1 MTPILLTNVTI
12 EQISGEDKALARVD
26 GKVIFVDNA
35 VPGDVVDIRIYKSK
49 KSYAHGSAVHWHSY
63 SNLRATPVCS
73 HFGLCGGCKWQ
84 DIQYPQQLLYKQQI
98 VSDALKHIGKLAEL
112 PEIQPTIGGEEQLF
126 YRNKLQYGFSDK
138 SILYDDS
145 FYNKMKF
152 NDQPAAGFH
161 VPKLFERILDIDKCW
176 LQPEP
181 TNAIR
186 LFVKDYL
193 LKNELTFH
201 NIKRHEGWFRDL
213 TIRTSS
219 TGELML
225 ICSFYY
231 EDEWCA
237 KLMNALQQAFP
248 SISSL
253 NFVIN
258 PKMNDYITDL
268 EMRLHSGTPH
278 IYERMESLQF
288 KISPKS
294 FFQTNTAQAIKLYQ
308 VVRTYAALTGT
319 EKVYDLYTGT
329 GSIAQF
335 IAAKASK
342 VTGIEY
348 VQSAIDD
355 ALINAEL
362 NGITNCEFFAGDIAE
377 VLSPAFIAKQG
388 MPDLII
394 ADPPRAGMH
403 AKVVQAL
410 LEMKVPR
417 IIYVSCNPATQARDL
432 ELLNESYRVVKIQP
446 VDLFPHTTHV
456 ENVVLLELR

>member
-49 KSYAHGSAVHWHSY
+49 KCYAHGSAVHWHSY

-98 VSDALKHIGKLAEL
+98 VSDALKHIGKLTEL

-152 NDQPAAGFH
+152 HDQPAAGFH

-186 LFVKDYL
+186 LFVKAYL
-193 LKNELTFH
+193 LENELTFH

-278 IYERMESLQF
+278 IYESMESLKF

-308 VVRTYAALTGT
+308 VVRAYAALTGT

-335 IAAKASK
+335 IAASASK

-394 ADPPRAGMH
+394 TDPPRAGMH
-403 AKVVQAL
+403 AKVVQSL

>member
-193 LKNELTFH
+193 LKNGLTFH

-394 ADPPRAGMH
+394 TDPPRAGMH
-403 AKVVQAL
+403 VKVVQAL

>member
-1 MTPILLTNVTI
+1 
-12 EQISGEDKALARVD
+12 
-26 GKVIFVDNA
+26 
-35 VPGDVVDIRIYKSK
+35 
-49 KSYAHGSAVHWHSY
+49 
-63 SNLRATPVCS
+63 
-73 HFGLCGGCKWQ
+73 
-84 DIQYPQQLLYKQQI
+84 
-98 VSDALKHIGKLAEL
+98 
-112 PEIQPTIGGEEQLF
+112 
-126 YRNKLQYGFSDK
+126 
-138 SILYDDS
+138 
-145 FYNKMKF
+145 
-152 NDQPAAGFH
+152 
-161 VPKLFERILDIDKCW
+161 
-176 LQPEP
+176 
-181 TNAIR
+181 
-186 LFVKDYL
+186 
-193 LKNELTFH
+193 
-201 NIKRHEGWFRDL
+201 
-213 TIRTSS
+213 
-219 TGELML
+219 
-225 ICSFYY
+225 
-231 EDEWCA
+231 
-237 KLMNALQQAFP
+237 
-248 SISSL
+248 
-253 NFVIN
+253 
-258 PKMNDYITDL
+258 
-268 EMRLHSGTPH
+268 
-278 IYERMESLQF
+278 MESLQF